1 MAGQKRRAKKVLDDY
16 LRLDT
21 DKIKDILKKMLVHF
35 ETSIKELKNLLTN
48 DIFESNEIP
57 QKKGET
63 YRI

>member
-48 DIFESNEIP
+48 DIFERNEIP
-57 QKKGET
+57 HKKRET

>member
-48 DIFESNEIP
+48 DI
-57 QKKGET
+57 
-63 YRI
+63 